1 MKAKLVVFGNDKE
14 RAMKCADFGHRWED
28 QQNIFGSETQKLLD
42 ACEKLFHASLYHQGK
57 EIENQL
63 LKKIFGIAKAHGLK
77 ITWYGTGSCREPDR
91 FLVSGKGFEVL
102 AFIQC

>member
-1 MKAKLVVFGNDKE
+1 MKAKLVVFENDKE

-63 LKKIFGIAKAHGLK
+63 LKKSLALPRHMDSKLHGMELEVVASLIDFLYQARDLK
-77 ITWYGTGSCREPDR
+77 Y
-91 FLVSGKGFEVL
+91 
-102 AFIQC
+102 